1 MSERPPRP
9 ALPDE
14 AALRDAL
21 QKVRDPEIGESI
33 VDLGLVESIR
43 CSPQGVQVTLIP
55 TSATCPVAD
64 VMIDDAAEALRRT
77 CPEGTPVDVRMDW
90 DIPWSPARL
99 SPALKARFGW

>member
-1 MSERPPRP
+1 MTAPSP

-14 AALRDAL
+14 ATLRTVL

-55 TSATCPVAD
+55 TSATCPMAD
-64 VMIDDAAEALRRT
+64 VMIDDAIDALRQA
-77 CPEGTPVDVRMDW
+77 CPADMPVDVRMDW